1 MAVRLG
7 GMVIVAELEKKV
19 FDAPDTFLD
28 NNLDKNEVLNE
39 YIAGRKKKELCDQLK
54 KGYKEMAAVNLEW
67 AENCL
72 DADNQC
78 QLDYEEKLSEC
89 E

>member
-1 MAVRLG
+1 MNMLSVL
-7 GMVIVAELEKKV
+7 VYL
-19 FDAPDTFLD
+19 TFL
-28 NNLDKNEVLNE
+28 NWVIEVRE
-39 YIAGRKKKELCDQLK
+39 GRKKKELCEELK
-54 KGYKEMAAVNLEW
+54 KGYKEMAAINLEW

-78 QLDYEEKLSEC
+78 QSEYEEKLSEC